1 MGWMAW
7 VKFRCHISEDLVKTM
22 ADHIVSAGYK
32 DVGYE
37 YVSIDDCWMA
47 HNRTAWGELQ
57 PNPTAFPNGMK
68 AVADYVHSKG
78 LKLGIYADIGTRTCA
93 GFPGTAGHFQQDMD
107 TFASWGVDYLKLD
120 GCNSVE
126 AQFGTLYPEV
136 TVALNKTG
144 RPIVFSC
151 AWPADQTF
159 NHIKPNYTQVAENC
173 NLWRSWWDMD
183 SNFGRVKYIIDWMGQ
198 NQDDI
203 IPAVGCGKWND
214 PDQLVVGDGGLTVDE
229 SKVQFAIWA
238 IMAAPLQM
246 SNDLRDFPDW
256 AREILQNRE
265 VIAVNQDKLC
275 KMGRRVFK
283 GEETEVWARPLY
295 DGSVAVALFSRAQ
308 YRGTMF
314 ASFEMVGLP
323 SSMAT
328 ARDLFEHKDL
338 GKYQDMFTA
347 EVNPNGVVM
356 VKLTPVKDLP

>member
-7 VKFRCHISEDLVKTM
+7 VKFRCYISEDLVKQIV
-22 ADHIVSAGYK
+22 DHMVANGYR
-32 DVGYE
+32 DAGYE

-47 HNRTAWGELQ
+47 HNRTSWGELQ
-57 PNPTAFPNGMK
+57 PDPTRFPNGMS
-68 AVADYVHSKG
+68 ALADYIHSKG
-78 LKLGIYADIGTRTCA
+78 LKFGIYADIGTKTCA

-120 GCNSVE
+120 GCHSVE
-126 AQFGTLYPEV
+126 SQFDELYPQV

-151 AWPADQTF
+151 SWPADQTF
-159 NHIKPNYTQVAENC
+159 KGIKPNYTWVAENC
-173 NLWRSWWDMD
+173 NLWRAWWDMD
-183 SNFGRVKYIIDWMGQ
+183 TNFGRVEYIMDWFGQ

-203 IPAVGCGKWND
+203 IPAVGAGHWND
-214 PDQLVVGDGGLTVDE
+214 PDQLVVGDSGLTIDE

-246 SNDLRDFPDW
+246 SNDLRNFPDW
-256 AREILQNRE
+256 AKDILQNQE

-283 GEETEVWARPLY
+283 GEETEVWARPLF

-314 ASFEMVGLP
+314 ASFKLVGLP
-323 SSMAT
+323 SSVAT

-338 GKYQDMFTA
+338 GKYQDMFLA

-356 VKLTPVKDLP
+356 VKLTPA